1 MSALN
6 DQRYLQIQQW
16 LQTVFTDQQFTLTS
30 ASSDASFRR
39 YFRVNTAE
47 NSWIVMD
54 APPAHEDIK
63 PFIHIGKLLAAHQ
76 LPVPVI
82 FQQNLEQGF
91 LLLSDLGNTAFLS
104 VLNQDSVQGLY
115 KQAIDCIVQMQLISK
130 PAELPA
136 YDSQLLGTE
145 LALFDQ
151 WFLGQHLGLEKP
163 DFIDDLYSFLITEAQ
178 QQPQAFVHRDYHSRN
193 LMMQSDGSPG
203 IIDFQD
209 AVWGPVTYDL
219 VSLLRDVY
227 IKWPPS
233 QVMDFVSYY
242 RQQAIQHHI
251 LDESVSMPQIQRWF
265 DFIGLQRHLKI
276 LGIFCR
282 LNYRD
287 NKPNYLNDLAL
298 TLNYVYEVCSQYPEL
313 TELLH
318 YLQQPAIKDLIL

>member
-1 MSALN
+1 MSALE

-16 LQTVFTDQQFTLTS
+16 LQTIFTDQEFTLTS

-39 YFRVNTAE
+39 YFRVNGVD

-54 APPAHEDIK
+54 APPVHEDLK
-63 PFIHIGKLLAAHQ
+63 PFIHISKLLAAHQ
-76 LPVPVI
+76 LPVPEI
-82 FQQNLEQGF
+82 FQQNLKQGF

-130 PAELPA
+130 PADLPA
-136 YDSQLLGTE
+136 YDAQLLGNE

-151 WFLGQHLGLEKP
+151 WFLGRHLGLDKP
-163 DFIDDLYSFLITEAQ
+163 DFIDDLYLFLVSEAQ
-178 QQPQAFVHRDYHSRN
+178 KQPQVFVHRDYHSRN
-193 LMMQSDGSPG
+193 LMLQSDGLPG

-227 IKWPPS
+227 IKWPSS
-233 QVMDFVSYY
+233 QVMGFLSYY
-242 RQQAIQHHI
+242 LQQAIQHHI
-251 LDESVSMPQIQRWF
+251 LDQSVTMTQIQRWF
-265 DFIGLQRHLKI
+265 DLIGLQRHLKI

-313 TELLH
+313 TELLD
-318 YLQQPAIKDLIL
+318 YLQQPAIKDHIL

>member
-1 MSALN
+1 MSALE

-16 LQTVFTDQQFTLTS
+16 LQTIFTGQQFTLTS

-39 YFRVNTAE
+39 YFRVNAADK
-47 NSWIVMD
+47 SWIVMD

-76 LPVPVI
+76 LPVPEI

-104 VLNQDSVQGLY
+104 VLNQDSVEDLY
-115 KQAIDCIVQMQLISK
+115 KPAIDCIVQMQLISK
-130 PAELPA
+130 PADLPA
-136 YDSQLLGTE
+136 YDAQLLGNE

-151 WFLGQHLGLEKP
+151 WFLDRHLGLDKP
-163 DFIDDLYSFLITEAQ
+163 DFVDNLYSFLIIEAQ
-178 QQPQAFVHRDYHSRN
+178 QQPHTFVHRDYHSRN
-193 LMMQSDGSPG
+193 LMLQSDGSPG

-227 IKWPPS
+227 IQWPPS
-233 QVMDFVSYY
+233 LVTRFLEYY
-242 RQQAIQHHI
+242 RQQAIQHQV
-251 LDESVSMPQIQRWF
+251 LSESVTMPQLQRWF
-265 DFIGLQRHLKI
+265 DLIGLQRHLKI

-287 NKPNYLNDLAL
+287 NKDNYLNDLAL
-298 TLNYVYEVCSQYPEL
+298 TLNYVYEVCSRYPEL
-313 TELLH
+313 TELLD
-318 YLQQPAIKDLIL
+318 YLQQPAIKDTIL

>member
-1 MSALN
+1 MSALE
-6 DQRYLQIQQW
+6 DPRDLQIQQW
-16 LQTVFTDQQFTLTS
+16 LQGIFAGQQFTLTN

-39 YFRVNTAE
+39 YFRITTTD

-54 APPAHEDIK
+54 APPAHEDIE
-63 PFIHIGKLLAAHQ
+63 PFIQIGTLLAAHQ
-76 LPVPVI
+76 LPVPEI

-104 VLNQDSVQGLY
+104 VLNQDSVERLY

-130 PAELPA
+130 PADLPA
-136 YDSQLLGTE
+136 YDAQLLGNE
-145 LALFDQ
+145 LALFNQ
-151 WFLGQHLGLEKP
+151 WFLDRHLGLEKP
-163 DFIDDLYSFLITEAQ
+163 DFIDDLYSLLITEAQ

-193 LMMQSDGSPG
+193 LMLQSDGSPG

-233 QVMDFVSYY
+233 QVMDFLSYY

-251 LDESVSMPQIQRWF
+251 LDESVTMPRIQRWF
-265 DFIGLQRHLKI
+265 DLIGLQRHLKI

-287 NKPNYLNDLAL
+287 NKSNYLNDLAL
-298 TLNYVYEVCSQYPEL
+298 TLNYIYEVCSQYPEL
-313 TELLH
+313 TELRD
-318 YLQQPAIKDLIL
+318 YLQQPAIKDAIL

>member
-1 MSALN
+1 MSVLE

-16 LQTVFTDQQFTLTS
+16 LQTIFTDQQFTLTS

-39 YFRVNTAE
+39 YFRVNTADK
-47 NSWIVMD
+47 SWIVMD
-54 APPAHEDIK
+54 APPVHEDIK
-63 PFIHIGKLLAAHQ
+63 PFIRIGKLLAAHQ

-130 PAELPA
+130 PADLPA
-136 YDSQLLGTE
+136 YDAQLLGTE

-151 WFLGQHLGLEKP
+151 WFLGRHLGLEKP

-193 LMMQSDGSPG
+193 LMLQSDGSPG

-227 IKWPPS
+227 IQWPPS

-251 LDESVSMPQIQRWF
+251 LDQSVSMPQIQRWF

-298 TLNYVYEVCSQYPEL
+298 TLNYVYEVCSQY
-313 TELLH
+313 
-318 YLQQPAIKDLIL
+318 

>member
-1 MSALN
+1 MSVLE

-16 LQTVFTDQQFTLTS
+16 LQGIFAGQQFTLTS

-39 YFRVNTAE
+39 YFRVNVADD
-47 NSWIVMD
+47 SWIVMD
-54 APPAHEDIK
+54 APPAHENIE
-63 PFIHIGKLLAAHQ
+63 PFIRIGKILAAHD

-82 FQQNLEQGF
+82 FQQNLQQGF
-91 LLLSDLGNTAFLS
+91 LLLSDLGNTSFLS
-104 VLNQDSVQGLY
+104 VLNQDSVQRLY

-130 PAELPA
+130 PEDLPA
-136 YDSQLLGTE
+136 YDAPLLGNE

-151 WFLGQHLGLEKP
+151 WFLGRHLGLDKP
-163 DFIDDLYSFLITEAQ
+163 DFVDDLYAFLISEAQ

-193 LMMQSDGSPG
+193 LMLQSDGAPG

-227 IKWPPS
+227 IQWSPS
-233 QVMDFVSYY
+233 LVMDFLSYY

-251 LDESVSMPQIQRWF
+251 LAESVTMPQLQRWF
-265 DFIGLQRHLKI
+265 DLIGLQRHLKI

-298 TLNYVYEVCSQYPEL
+298 TLNYVYEVCAQYPEL
-313 TELLH
+313 TNLLN
-318 YLQQPAIKDLIL
+318 YLQQPAIKDRIL

>member
-1 MSALN
+1 MSVLE

-16 LQTVFTDQQFTLTS
+16 LQGIFAGQQFTVTS

-39 YFRVNTAE
+39 YFRVNTTDD
-47 NSWIVMD
+47 SWIIMD
-54 APPAHEDIK
+54 APPAHENIE
-63 PFIHIGKLLAAHQ
+63 PFIRIGKLLAAHD

-82 FQQNLEQGF
+82 FQQNLELGF
-91 LLLSDLGNTAFLS
+91 LLLSDLGNTSFLS
-104 VLNQDSVQGLY
+104 MLNQNSVQGLY
-115 KQAIDCIVQMQLISK
+115 KQAIDGIVQMQLISK
-130 PAELPA
+130 PTDLPA
-136 YDSQLLGTE
+136 YDAALLGNE

-151 WFLGQHLGLEKP
+151 WFLGRHLGLDKP
-163 DFIDDLYSFLITEAQ
+163 DFVDDLYAFLICEAQ

-193 LMMQSDGSPG
+193 LMLQPDGSPG

-227 IKWPPS
+227 IQWPQS
-233 QVMDFVSYY
+233 LVLNFLSYY

-251 LDESVSMPQIQRWF
+251 FDESVTMPQIQRWF
-265 DFIGLQRHLKI
+265 DLMGLQRHLKI

-298 TLNYVYEVCSQYPEL
+298 TLNYVYEVCSQYSEL
-313 TELLH
+313 TELH
-318 YLQQPAIKDLIL
+318 EYLQQPAIKDRIL

>member
-1 MSALN
+1 MSVLEG
-6 DQRYLQIQQW
+6 QRYLQIQQW
-16 LQTVFTDQQFTLTS
+16 LQGIFAGQKFTVTS

-39 YFRVNTAE
+39 YFRVNVADD
-47 NSWIVMD
+47 SWIVMD
-54 APPAHEDIK
+54 APPAHENIE
-63 PFIHIGKLLAAHQ
+63 PFIRIGKLLAAHD

-91 LLLSDLGNTAFLS
+91 LLLSDLGDTSFLS
-104 VLNQDSVQGLY
+104 VLNQDSVQDLY

-130 PAELPA
+130 PADLPD
-136 YDSQLLGTE
+136 YDASLLGNE

-151 WFLGQHLGLEKP
+151 WFLGRHLGLDKP
-163 DFIDDLYSFLITEAQ
+163 DFVDDLYAFLISEAQ

-193 LMMQSDGSPG
+193 LMLQADGSPG

-209 AVWGPVTYDL
+209 AVWGPATYDL

-227 IKWPPS
+227 IQWSPS
-233 QVMDFVSYY
+233 QVMDFLSYY
-242 RQQAIQHHI
+242 RQQAIKHHI
-251 LDESVSMPQIQRWF
+251 FDESVTMPKLQRWF
-265 DFIGLQRHLKI
+265 DLIGLQRHLKI

-298 TLNYVYEVCSQYPEL
+298 TLNYVYEVSAQYPEL
-313 TELLH
+313 TNLLN
-318 YLQQPAIKDLIL
+318 YLQQPAIKDRIL